1 MQKRFLFIG
10 FLITLLISALIGTAF
25 AQTSP
30 FTPEIFTVDQDVV
43 DGTVRVVR
51 VTANEAGFVVIH
63 ADDNGS
69 PGPGIG
75 YAPVPAGVSA
85 NVIVPIDV
93 EAATDTLYAMLHVD
107 GGEADVYEGP
117 GDPDGPVMRGDA
129 VVVHPFA
136 MTGEK
141 TTIVGAATSAGD
153 FTNLLAALDEA
164 GLTKTLKGDGPFT
177 VFAPNDAAFAATT
190 LPADLMSDPAAL
202 ADLLNY
208 HVVPG
213 LYATADLTDGMT
225 LETAQGGQLVI
236 DLSDGAKVNGINIS
250 VPDVMADNGV
260 IHVIDAVLTPPTEEE
275 AAAEEPAP
283 EETEAATMDIVDTAI
298 AAGNFTTLIK
308 ALEAADL
315 VDTLKS
321 EGPFTVFAPTDE
333 AFAQLPE
340 GTVDAL
346 LADIDTLTQV
356 LLYHVVPGVLLSD
369 DLTDGMEAETAQ
381 GANVVFTKGAD
392 GLMVNDALIDPAD
405 VEASNGVIQVIDK
418 LILPPLAEPAV
429 EPTAEATPTV
439 EAMEEMTATVEPTV
453 EAMEEMTATVEP
465 TVEAAE
471 EMTATVEATEEMTA
485 TVEPTMEATEEMTAT
500 ATVEPTME
508 ATEEMT
514 ATVEATEEMTATVE
528 PTMEATEE
536 MTATVEA
543 TEEMTAT
550 AEATPTPSP
559 TEEAM
564 GADNIVNVFEADGN
578 FTILLAALSATG
590 LDETLTGEGPFTI
603 FAPTDAAFA
612 ALPEG
617 TLDSLLADPDA
628 LTNVLLYH
636 VAPGA
641 VMSSDLTDG
650 QSIGTV
656 QGSPVTIGVS
666 DGAYTVNDANIVG
679 PDMVASNGIIHAIDA
694 VLLPPDMSVETP
706 AAETPAAE
714 ATPTAEA
721 GAGNEP
727 TGMPS
732 TGGSFAGGATSAGLV
747 VMMLMALAA
756 VAYVEKRR
764 GA

>member
-10 FLITLLISALIGTAF
+10 FLITLLISALIGTVF

-69 PGPGIG
+69 PGPVIG
-75 YAPVPAGVSA
+75 YAPIPAGVSA

-93 EAATDTLYAMLHVD
+93 DAATDTLYAMLHVD

-136 MTGEK
+136 ITGEK

-213 LYATADLTDGMT
+213 LYTAADLTDGMT

-250 VPDVMADNGV
+250 GPDVMADNGV
-260 IHVIDAVLTPPTEEE
+260 IHVIDAVLMPPTEEE
-275 AAAEEPAP
+275 APEEEAAP

-381 GANVVFTKGAD
+381 GANIVFTKGAD

-453 EAMEEMTATVEP
+453 EAAEEMTATVEP
-465 TVEAAE
+465 TVEATAE
-471 EMTATVEATEEMTA
+471 M
-485 TVEPTMEATEEMTAT
+485 T

-536 MTATVEA
+536 MTATVEPTMAA
-543 TEEMTAT
+543 TEEMTATVEATAEMTST

-564 GADNIVNVFEADGN
+564 GAGNIVDVFEADGN

-603 FAPTDAAFA
+603 FAPTDSAFA

-666 DGAYTVNDANIVG
+666 DGAYTVNDANITG

>member
-75 YAPVPAGVSA
+75 YVPVPAGVSA

-136 MTGEK
+136 ITGEK

-213 LYATADLTDGMT
+213 LYTAADLTDGMT